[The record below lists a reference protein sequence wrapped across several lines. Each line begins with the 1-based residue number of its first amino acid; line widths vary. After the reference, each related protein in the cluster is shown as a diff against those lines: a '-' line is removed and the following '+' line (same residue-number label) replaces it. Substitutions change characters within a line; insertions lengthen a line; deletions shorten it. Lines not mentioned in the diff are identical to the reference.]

1 MQGHTT
7 ASNNSNASAP
17 QGREALERAIAQ
29 LEALPH
35 LSAQQQGQLA
45 HCYEELSAA
54 SEQTG
59 DLAAALRQY
68 QRFHQL
74 SLLALAP
81 EVLSREQLRAQLSDL
96 LRKPDSLGS
105 GFCLVALSVDAS
117 GNEALTTLPAQEQK
131 QEQTQASLSAL
142 LRLQCRPDDLMAQLD
157 RSGGLL
163 LALLD
168 VDLPSARKVCERVRA
183 AWAAH
188 QSGTLSMG
196 LSAWRGPIDE
206 PNRLIERAERGLASA
221 KQSGG
226 NCLRSGTA

>member
-7 ASNNSNASAP
+7 DPNDSNASAP
-17 QGREALERAIAQ
+17 QGREALERVIAQ

-35 LSAQQQGQLA
+35 PSAQQQGRLA

-54 SEQTG
+54 CEQAG
-59 DLAAALRQY
+59 DLAAALRHY

-74 SLLALAP
+74 SLLSLAP
-81 EVLSREQLRAQLSDL
+81 EVLTRDQLRTQLSAWL
-96 LRKPDSLGS
+96 QKPERVGS
-105 GFCLVALSVDAS
+105 DFCLVALSVDAPAS
-117 GNEALTTLPAQEQK
+117 TALET
-131 QEQTQASLSAL
+131 TQASLSAL
-142 LRLQCRPDDLMAQLD
+142 LRLQCRPDDLMAQLG
-157 RSGGLL
+157 RGGGVL
-163 LALLD
+163 LALPD

-206 PNRLIERAERGLASA
+206 PSRLIERAESGLAAA

>member
-1 MQGHTT
+1 MT
-7 ASNNSNASAP
+7 ASIDSNASAP
-17 QGREALERAIAQ
+17 QGREALELAIAE

-45 HCYEELSAA
+45 HCYEALSAA
-54 SEQTG
+54 SEQAG
-59 DLAAALRQY
+59 DPAAALRQY

-74 SLLALAP
+74 SLLSLAP
-81 EVLSREQLRAQLSDL
+81 EVLSRDQLRDHLSAWL
-96 LRKPDSLGS
+96 QKPERLAG
-105 GFCLVALSVDAS
+105 GFCLVALSVDAAA
-117 GNEALTTLPAQEQK
+117 NESLGTVSA

-142 LRLQCRPDDLMAQLD
+142 LRLQCRPDDLMAQLG
-157 RSGGLL
+157 RGGGVL
-163 LALLD
+163 LALPD

-206 PNRLIERAERGLASA
+206 PSRLIERAESGLAAA